1 MPTTSFQLISS
12 IFGFLIPQIIVA
24 LPLNIPLLFLVILL
38 SIILHLIVTFPPT
51 LLFVNFEKKN
61 NNRKIENERG
71 LEA

>member
-51 LLFVNFEKKN
+51 LLFVNFEKK
-61 NNRKIENERG
+61 K
-71 LEA
+71 